1 MDRASFS
8 LNGCL
13 QVRFQGGGGGK
24 GWAAEGR
31 GGPKRGLPP
40 SSPPRVL
47 TEWYFTAL
55 DYIFLSIYMV
65 EAVLKIIAL
74 GLAYFLDPW
83 NNLGG

>member
-1 MDRASFS
+1 M
-8 LNGCL
+8 
-13 QVRFQGGGGGK
+13 RFQGGGGGK